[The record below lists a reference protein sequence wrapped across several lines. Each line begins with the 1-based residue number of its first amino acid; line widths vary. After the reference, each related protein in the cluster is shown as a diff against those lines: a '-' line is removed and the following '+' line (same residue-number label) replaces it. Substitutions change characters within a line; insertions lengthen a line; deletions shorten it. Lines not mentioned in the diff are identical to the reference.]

1 MANKKKAEKANFG
14 RRQHVVFAAI
24 AKRFQSE
31 KDQLQKLGQGCSV
44 HVSSLP
50 SSVYT
55 VPSCLSAAAKKSH
68 TKPKNI
74 SDGTRLLSQQ
84 LPQAAI
90 AFANTA
96 IGPSKEA
103 ESANSARGEIKAS
116 WQLLGT
122 LHKKASLSLN
132 DGSTSHPPSAIR
144 T

>member
-1 MANKKKAEKANFG
+1 M
-14 RRQHVVFAAI
+14 
-24 AKRFQSE
+24 
-31 KDQLQKLGQGCSV
+31 

-96 IGPSKEA
+96 IPSKEA

-122 LHKKASLSLN
+122 LHKKASSV
-132 DGSTSHPPSAIR
+132 STTEAPPTLLQRSAHNGARLLIDCTAVSPDLVAAPVTVAHPADAH
-144 T
+144 